1 MSICAY
7 CDNECSPSREHII
20 PDFLYRY
27 QKGDGGHMGWNES
40 AQKIVS
46 GEAKIKDVCKPCNN
60 GPLSDLDSYGKRF
73 LTNAGV
79 FIENFLLERRTVQYE
94 YSSLLRWL
102 LKISFNS
109 ARASRNKPKV
119 LERYKAFILN
129 GEDEARVLN
138 EVFLFAG
145 LVKPARFS
153 NKEVEDYSDQLPISE
168 DGLSNPFFVRLSWVP
183 ESSKSYIIRS
193 VVIGGLVFHL
203 MVFERELKIGF
214 RRVHSRRW
222 LKANKGMKLMSSSK
236 SVITLNQTN
245 RSFLDYINMQLMR
258 ENHFEAANKLL
269 TRGLK

>member
-27 QKGDGGHMGWNES
+27 QKGDGGHIGWNES
-40 AQKIVS
+40 AQKIVG

-60 GPLSDLDSYGKRF
+60 GPLSDLDGYGKRF

-79 FIENFLLERRTVQYE
+79 FVDNFLLEKQSVQYE

-109 ARASRNKPKV
+109 ARASRNKPNV
-119 LERYKAFILN
+119 LESYRAFILN
-129 GEDEARVLN
+129 GEDEARALK
-138 EVFLFAG
+138 EIFLFSG
-145 LVKPARFS
+145 LVKPARLS
-153 NKEVEDYSDQLPISE
+153 NKEMEDYSDQLPISE

-183 ESSKSYIIRS
+183 ETSESCIIRS

-203 MVFERELKIGF
+203 MIFESELEIGF
-214 RRVHSRRW
+214 RRAHSRRW

-236 SVITLNQTN
+236 KVIILNQTN
-245 RSFLDYINMQLMR
+245 RSFLDYTSMQLMR
-258 ENHFEAANKLL
+258 ENHREAAKKLL
-269 TRGLK
+269 TSGSR